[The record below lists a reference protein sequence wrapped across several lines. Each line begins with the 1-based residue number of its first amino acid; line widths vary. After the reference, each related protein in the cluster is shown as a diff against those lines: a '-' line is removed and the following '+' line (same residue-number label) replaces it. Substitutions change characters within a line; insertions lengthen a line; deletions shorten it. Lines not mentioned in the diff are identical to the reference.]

1 MPVSPNFLLRVYMRD
16 PQETA
21 YWEYN
26 DNTGDP
32 TIGLPYQW
40 QVSLRVFPQNHY
52 NHTSQTP
59 YSFNGLDVQVNDWIA
74 TGSAGRALQIIEIVS
89 ADESDVICIVEDV
102 ERYNL
107 FTDPFQI
114 GSGMID
120 TGYGI
125 AFRIGE
131 DGLPILGPVPDEYL
145 QNKAVDDLMARFISR
160 NLMDHV
166 LVKQALHGFLEGDVI
181 YADFEADVGYK
192 KVNAANFDKAIG
204 IVTEISVPGLD
215 YFRYRPLGK
224 LITNVNPPLWGN
236 HGDVFYLD
244 PNEPG
249 ALTNVKPPVNAVA
262 VYLQLELPTKAI
274 LLERGAEN
282 VGSAPSVDSETY
294 KYDVENVV
302 SGQTTFTL
310 PANAKEV
317 LYMAINGIENENFT
331 FNTTSKVLN
340 FDPIETGY
348 GVDVDDEIFFI
359 YKT

>member
-1 MPVSPNFLLRVYMRD
+1 MPILPSLSLRGQITRTVERGF
-16 PQETA
+16 
-21 YWEYN
+21 WSSN

-32 TIGLPYQW
+32 FVDYPYQW
-40 QVSLRVFPQNHY
+40 EVTLTIQPQNHNNY
-52 NHTSQTP
+52 VTDTP
-59 YSFNGLDVQVNDWIA
+59 YAFTGMDVKVGDWYA
-74 TGSAGRALQIIEIVS
+74 SGVAGRAVQIIEIIDQQLDSMVC
-89 ADESDVICIVEDV
+89 VVEDY

-107 FTDPFQI
+107 FTDPYQQ
-114 GSGMID
+114 GYGMVD
-120 TGYGI
+120 TGNGI
-125 AFRIGE
+125 IFRLGE
-131 DGLPILGPVPDEYL
+131 DGLPIFGPVEEFYL
-145 QNKAVDDLMARFISR
+145 PNKTFEDLMARFISR
-160 NLMDHV
+160 NSMDHV

-181 YADFEADVGYK
+181 YADFETDVGYK

-215 YFRYRPLGK
+215 YFRYRPLGR
-224 LITNVNPPLWGN
+224 LITNVNPPLWGS

-249 ALTNVKPPVNAVA
+249 ALTNVKPQVNAVA